1 MAHATAGM
9 QGGMNLVH
17 GWEATRREADPAV
30 DRAAERSRAAHGT
43 ESGVSTRA
51 VMLALGSVLLLV
63 LVAGL
68 AIWAGASFS
77 GGEPGLTA
85 PAYE

>member
-9 QGGMNLVH
+9 QSGMDLVH
-17 GWEATRREADPAV
+17 GWESTRREVDPAV
-30 DRAAERSRAAHGT
+30 DRASERSRAAHGK
-43 ESGVSTRA
+43 ESGVSTRG
-51 VMLALGSVLLLV
+51 VVLALAAVLLLV
-63 LVAGL
+63 VVAGL

-85 PAYE
+85 PANR